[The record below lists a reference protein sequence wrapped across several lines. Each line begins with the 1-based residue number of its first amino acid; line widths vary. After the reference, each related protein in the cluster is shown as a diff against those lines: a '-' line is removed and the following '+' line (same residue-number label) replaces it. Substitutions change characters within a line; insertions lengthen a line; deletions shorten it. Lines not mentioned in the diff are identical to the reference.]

1 MKSDLSFVA
10 LVLICLGT
18 VAPIGALA
26 QGVPLQGAPM
36 PSLQLQSKGDIPS
49 LSGAI
54 EWMNSP
60 PLSPTA
66 LRGKVVLVDFWTYTC
81 INWLRTLPYVRAW
94 AEKYRDQGLVVI
106 GVHTPEFEFERTI
119 ANVRRAVTDMKITYP
134 VAVDSD
140 GAIWSAFDNHYWP
153 ALYFVDAKGQ
163 VRHEQFGEGHY
174 EEAERMLQRLLVE
187 AGASNVPRDL
197 VRGAGYG
204 AEAAPDW
211 SNLQSPENYLG
222 YERTENFGSPGGALP
237 AKSRAYALPSRLKLN
252 HWALGGQW
260 TFSKQFAA
268 LDKAAGR
275 LAYRFH
281 ARDFHLVMGPASPNA
296 SVRFRLLID
305 GKPPLAAHGLD
316 VDEQGYGT
324 VSAQRLYQLVRQQV
338 PIADRLLEIQFLDPG
353 IEVFAATFG

>member
-1 MKSDLSFVA
+1 LKPHLYFLASLLVSLGVA
-10 LVLICLGT
+10 
-18 VAPIGALA
+18 APIEVLA
-26 QGVPLQGAPM
+26 QAAPAQGRPTQ
-36 PSLQLQSKGDIPS
+36 SVQLQSKGDIPS
-49 LSGAI
+49 LSGAV

-60 PLSPTA
+60 PLSPSA

-81 INWLRTLPYVRAW
+81 INWLRTLPYLRAW
-94 AEKYRDQGLVVI
+94 AEKYKDHGLVVV
-106 GVHTPEFEFERTI
+106 GVHTPEFDFERNLT
-119 ANVRRAVTDMKITYP
+119 NVRRAVTDMRITFP

-140 GAIWSAFDNHYWP
+140 GAIWRAFDNHYWP

-163 VRHEQFGEGHY
+163 IRHQQFGEGHY
-174 EEAERMLQRLLVE
+174 EDAERVVQTLLLE
-187 AGASNVPRDL
+187 AGARDVPGDL
-197 VRGAGYG
+197 VTVTGEG

-237 AKSRAYALPSRLKLN
+237 AKSRAYASPSRLKLN

-260 TFSKQFAA
+260 TFSKQFAM
-268 LDKAAGR
+268 LDEATGR

-296 SVRFRLLID
+296 AVRFRLLID
-305 GKPPLAAHGLD
+305 GKPPLAAHGVD

-324 VSAQRLYQLVRQQV
+324 VTAQRLYQLVRQPM
-338 PIADRLLEIQFLDPG
+338 PIADRLLEIRFLDPG
-353 IEVFAATFG
+353 VEVFAATFG